1 MQTFDNDPEEP
12 EPPASCLP
20 TPIALSADKVIAMA
34 HLPATPHV
42 AVLGHRTLPFVLAL
56 MNCGCSYVRSVRPD
70 AAAPDC
76 EAADLAWIVDVASDT
91 ELDDALRA
99 ARRRTGDRGKIVVEG
114 TICQSCRS
122 LLQHVANADLDVVSF
137 DHLSQRVVLAAK
149 HRLAIA
155 A

>member
-1 MQTFDNDPEEP
+1 MQTCNNDPEEP

-20 TPIALSADKVIAMA
+20 LPIAISADRVIAMA

-56 MNCGCSYVRSVRPD
+56 MDYGCTYVRSLRPD
-70 AAAPDC
+70 ATAPDC
-76 EAADLAWIVDVASDT
+76 EAADLAWIVDVANDT
-91 ELDDALRA
+91 ELNDALRA

-114 TICQSCRS
+114 AICQSCRS
-122 LLQHVANADLDVVSF
+122 LLRHVANADLDVVSF

-149 HRLAIA
+149 PRLAMA

>member
-1 MQTFDNDPEEP
+1 MQAFDTAPEEP
-12 EPPASCLP
+12 QPPAPCLP
-20 TPIALSADKVIAMA
+20 APIALSADKVIAMA
-34 HLPATPHV
+34 HLPTAPHV

-56 MNCGCSYVRSVRPD
+56 MDCGCSYVRSVRPD
-70 AAAPDC
+70 ATAPDC

-99 ARRRTGDRGKIVVEG
+99 ARRRTGNRGKIVIEG
-114 TICQSCRS
+114 KICQSCHS

-137 DHLSQRVVLAAK
+137 DHLSQRVVLAARP
-149 HRLAIA
+149 RLAMA

>member
-1 MQTFDNDPEEP
+1 MHAIDGDPEEP
-12 EPPASCLP
+12 QPSAPCLP
-20 TPIALSADKVIAMA
+20 SPIALSADKVIAMA
-34 HLPATPHV
+34 HLPAAPHV

-56 MNCGCSYVRSVRPD
+56 MNCGCTYVRSVRPD

-76 EAADLAWIVDVASDT
+76 EAADLAWIVDVASDS

-99 ARRRTGDRGKIVVEG
+99 ARRRTGDRGKVVVEG

-122 LLQHVANADLDVVSF
+122 LLQHAANACLDVVSF

-149 HRLAIA
+149 HRLATA